1 MTPVERAAVVSK
13 VSEAIKAELD
23 PMAQLI
29 STEMGS
35 PIGWGM
41 MAQVLAPAMIFDYYV
56 GLASTYPFDEV
67 RPGPARPGARGERA
81 RRRRRSD
88 HPVERPAVPGGREAR
103 AVADRRLHGGVQACP

>member
-1 MTPVERAAVVSK
+1 MTPVERAAIVTK

-29 STEMGS
+29 TTEMGS

-56 GLASTYPFDEV
+56 GLASTYPFDEI
-67 RPGPARPGARGERA
+67 RPGLLGSGARGE
-81 RRRRRSD
+81 
-88 HPVERPAVPGGREAR
+88 
-103 AVADRRLHGGVQACP
+103 